1 MMKKKKYISPK
12 IIVIA
17 PETEHYLLAAS
28 GSNGKAI
35 EAIGDFEYGD
45 GDSHGG
51 TASTRLFQQYYAST
65 DKKIAYS
72 GRP

>member
-17 PETEHYLLAAS
+17 PEPEHHLLAAS
-28 GSNGKAI
+28 GSNGSAI

-51 TASTRLFQQYYAST
+51 MASTRLFQQYYAST